1 MGAFKRIKQFFNR
14 NSGIVRYEM
23 LTENNGNY
31 YGWDG
36 DLYASELVRTC
47 TRPFA
52 TAVGKLAIKHLREMQ
67 NDTKINPNLHIKAL
81 LLSPNPLMSMQKLQE
96 KLANQLILNNNAFA
110 YINRNEAGKPIEI
123 YPLAATA
130 VEAVYD
136 KEMNLFL
143 KFTMRNG
150 RTYTYSYNDIIHL
163 RRDYNDNDIFGASNA
178 KVLRSLLEIVAVSDK
193 SIINA
198 IKNSNIIR
206 WLLKFTT
213 NLSPDDLKKNTQNF
227 ADAFLDTANEGTS
240 VAAVDVKS
248 EAQQIDPKDYVPNA
262 VVTDRIKSRVYAF
275 FGVNEKIVMNNFTED
290 EWNSYYEAAI
300 EPVSRDLAEEF
311 SRKLFS
317 MHERAIGNKIVFD
330 AINLSFAS
338 ATTKLNFLQMVDRGA
353 MTPNEW
359 RRILNLGPIEGG
371 DKPIRRLDTAVVGNN
386 GDNVNEEN

>member
-36 DLYASELVRTC
+36 DLYTSELVRTC

-52 TAVGKLAIKHLREMQ
+52 TAVGKLVIKHLREMK
-67 NDTKINPNLHIKAL
+67 DDVKINSNLHIRAL
-81 LLSPNPLMSMQKLQE
+81 FLSPNPLMSMQKLQE

-110 YINRNEAGKPIEI
+110 YINRNEDGKPIEI
-123 YPLAATA
+123 YPLAATS

-136 KEMNLFL
+136 TGMNLFL
-143 KFTMRNG
+143 KFTMHNG

-178 KVLRSLLEIVAVSDK
+178 KVLRSLLEIVTVSDK
-193 SIINA
+193 SIVNA
-198 IKNSNIIR
+198 IKNSNMIR

-213 NLSPDDLKKNTQNF
+213 NLNPADLKQGAKDF
-227 ADAFLDTANEGTS
+227 ADAFLNTDNTGTS

-248 EAQQIDPKDYVPNA
+248 QAQQIEPKDYVPNA
-262 VVTDRIKSRVYAF
+262 AVTDRIRNRVYAF

-290 EWNSYYEAAI
+290 EWNSYYEAVI

-317 MHERAIGNKIVFD
+317 MHERAMGNKIVFD

-371 DKPIRRLDTAVVGNN
+371 DKPIRRLDTAVVGND
-386 GDNVNEEN
+386 GDNANEEN

>member
-52 TAVGKLAIKHLREMQ
+52 TAVGKLAIKHLRETQ
-67 NDTKINPNLHIKAL
+67 SDTKINPSLHIRAL

-110 YINRNEAGKPIEI
+110 YINRNVDGKPIEI
-123 YPLAATA
+123 YPLAATS

-163 RRDYNDNDIFGASNA
+163 RRDYSDNDIFGASNA
-178 KVLRSLLEIVAVSDK
+178 KVLRDLLEIVAVSDK
-193 SIINA
+193 SIVNA
-198 IKNSNIIR
+198 IKNSNIIK

-213 NLSPDDLKKNTQNF
+213 NLNPADLKQSTKDF
-227 ADAFLDTANEGTS
+227 ADAFLNTANAGTS

-248 EAQQIDPKDYVPNA
+248 EAQQIEPKDYVPNA
-262 VVTDRIKSRVYAF
+262 AITDRIKGRVYAF

-317 MHERAIGNKIVFD
+317 MHERAIGNKVVFD

-338 ATTKLNFLQMVDRGA
+338 AATKLNFLQMVDRGA

-371 DKPIRRLDTAVVGNN
+371 DKPIRRLDTAVVGND
-386 GDNVNEEN
+386 GDSANEEN